1 MRVELRVPA
10 LRYVQVGKVALPPRL
25 LTIYQILLL
34 RSYYTPG
41 PYYPKPRDGGP
52 ARESVVSH
60 HVKGNKSPCSPQT
73 SLAVDSY
80 EALFL
85 VADVEKRLDNLGG
98 GEGAVVKVEVVKVEA
113 ALLKRA
119 LVVGVGL
126 VEPHYC
132 CNVEVM
138 EHMNILIGL
147 KGEEAWSN
155 LLLAGRG
162 SLERHKLWV
171 DDVEVAVEGVVPV
184 LILLKTEGLE
194 LKPASVYCALEALE
208 TVENVESEGR
218 LAICGIPETH
228 PGIRIQA
235 LERSVRLLSTQAV
248 AKHHVAS
255 KQEGCVCPHRWI
267 LLCVVNNCAVPE
279 TRVCILSVDKVAE
292 SMDDAEVDGAKV
304 GTEVLI
310 SFLEIRRKEEE
321 LRVLLNCLHCFQV
334 GSVACQAKPLALHE
348 LVYSTNIELC
358 QHLIFHLSV
367 CSRTARSPFLH
378 PHPPVRVRMSGGL
391 LQRTPPSSPG
401 GWGWPIVGRVPIP
414 LELPVPPSRLSC
426 SRLVTSRAPIA
437 FIL

>member
-1 MRVELRVPA
+1 M
-10 LRYVQVGKVALPPRL
+10 L
-25 LTIYQILLL
+25 LAILEKLLL
-34 RSYYTPG
+34 RPNHG
-41 PYYPKPRDGGP
+41 ARPANPQPRNRLP
-52 ARESVVSH
+52 RTEALMLH
-60 HVKGNKSPCSPQT
+60 HVQRNQRPRASQP
-73 SLAVDSY
+73 SLAVHRNHAS
-80 EALFL
+80 LL
-85 VADVEKRLDNLGG
+85 VADVEKLPHNMCRGG
-98 GEGAVVKVEVVKVEA
+98 RAVLKLEVVKIEARLLEMRLVIRFRLVEA
-113 ALLKRA
+113 NNGRDIHVLEDLHILA
-119 LVVGVGL
+119 GCEG
-126 VEPHYC
+126 VEPR
-132 CNVEVM
+132 CN
-138 EHMNILIGL
+138 LCL
-147 KGEEAWSN
+147 FLRRPLEAN
-155 LLLAGRG
+155 
-162 SLERHKLWV
+162 KLWRQPV
-171 DDVEVAVEGVVPV
+171 HVAVEGVVPV